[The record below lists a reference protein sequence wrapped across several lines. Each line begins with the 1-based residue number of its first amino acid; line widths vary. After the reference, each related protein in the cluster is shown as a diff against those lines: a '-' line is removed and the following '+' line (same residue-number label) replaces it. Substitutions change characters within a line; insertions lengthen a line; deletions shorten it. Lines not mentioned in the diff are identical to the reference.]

1 MKYVFTLDELEE
13 DEGEILDIKDEIRD
27 EAGKFGEVTKVV
39 LFDKE
44 VDGVVTVRF
53 KDFESAENFCKVCNG
68 RNFAKRKL
76 EITIAEDRPKFKKS
90 NRVQERDSSD
100 EEN

>member
-1 MKYVFTLDELEE
+1 MKYVFTLAEIEE
-13 DEGEILDIKDEIRD
+13 DAGEILDIKDEVRE
-27 EAGKFGEVTKVV
+27 EAEKFGEVTKVV

-44 VDGVVTVRF
+44 ADGVVMVRF
-53 KDFESAENFCKVCNG
+53 KDFESAENYCKVCNG
-68 RNFAKRKL
+68 RVFDGRKL

-100 EEN
+100 EDN